1 MEYRIGSM
9 VLDGWKIVRRI
20 GSGASGAVYEV
31 QKQKDDIT
39 LSSALKVMKV
49 PQDPSLPD
57 TLRGDGMDE
66 GSVTRYL
73 QGVVDELIREIKIMV
88 ELKGFPYT
96 VNCEDYEVLQD
107 PEEEQWDVLIR
118 MELLTPLQ
126 KYQQGRSLT
135 EKDVYRM
142 AVQLAE
148 ALCLFEDEKII
159 HRDIKPENIFLN
171 KYGTCKIGDFGIARA
186 YDRATGE
193 LSKKGTENYMAPEV
207 YWGEDYGHTVDIYS
221 LGLVLYKLMNKNRLP
236 FYPLDRE
243 YTPSDRQRALA
254 ERMRGTRELEP
265 PACASAQFGQII
277 LKMCA
282 YRPEDRYPDAKTLQQ
297 ALEEYTPSN
306 QVVLD
311 DGRSIDGAR
320 TLAGGK
326 TGVASTGQTQE
337 DLDETNVMFGS
348 SRSLRG
354 LAKTDDGKI
363 IAKSD
368 GASVGDGNDASG
380 KTSDSAEQTDEKSGP
395 ERTVGPEG
403 IASDSTGLTNETQR
417 SRLGHVED
425 IGGAEVTAD
434 SRTQTPEYE
443 PPRAAA
449 AVRRD
454 TGYDAAKTRQRL
466 EELEIENRK
475 QREKRRKICRFALEG
490 AAVLVILVAIISPL
504 WKSRKFILTVDGG
517 SGSGSYKAGETVTV
531 QAEVPEGSRFT
542 GWVSD
547 GVTLTAEE
555 ETDENLEIT
564 MPSKKVTLTAGVE
577 EIAKYEVTVLNQN
590 GDGETIS
597 AGTYQ
602 PGETVT
608 LQAAETTEDD
618 TNGTSIFTGWVDVD
632 GTLGDMDFSTNE
644 LTFTMPENDVEVQ
657 ALYEQQKYILTV
669 IGGSGSGSYKAGE
682 TVNIQAKR
690 PKGNKFTGWTSDGL
704 TLTAEEET
712 DENLEIIMPPEK
724 VTLTAGVEKIAKYEV
739 TVINQNGNGE
749 TASAGTYESGET
761 VRLQAAKTIV
771 DDDGMT
777 RIFAGWEDEL
787 GNLDNVDL
795 SSDELI
801 FEMPAEDV
809 EIQALYEQKKYTL
822 TVSGG
827 SGSGEYE
834 PGETVAIQADAGEEG
849 QTFLRWSVETGIL
862 SGVDLNEEQLSFE
875 MPQEDVAVTAQY
887 EAKKYTL
894 TVSGGNGS
902 GEYAAGD
909 VVTIQA
915 DAGREFL
922 KWNIQAGG
930 LTGVDLSASQ
940 LTFTMPS
947 SDLVLWG
954 SYGFDSQIGI
964 ESEIGSYPIKGGEI
978 SGINY
983 LKYKS
988 QTMDEIYTGDVQ
1000 LEKIGKI
1007 STSSGEN
1014 CNYFTAGFVKNSSLI
1029 FVHPENKTAGYGIK
1043 EPAGLMDLAGNQLTD
1058 FSYSVFRGYF
1068 GWIIGQKEDT
1078 EKWGVLS
1085 QCGDEVVPVEYD
1097 DIGVLNSHWTVAWDS
1112 NYSNT
1117 VFYYMGEKEFTY
1129 IKMKGC
1135 VIDDEDCQA
1144 EEKYLNIK
1152 LNDNEIITFDENF
1165 NIVANPESLEDF
1177 TGLTEHAALES
1188 KLKTIYGDQISLSN
1202 KSEYWAGDLLTE
1214 YLVIESE
1221 DSEGEKIQAV
1231 TDKNGN
1237 LIIPF
1242 SRLLVEDYEHGY
1254 FLLHKDEKY
1263 QFWNVDG
1270 TMTAEIE
1277 TYNTVIN
1284 WGMGISYYDGNSAN
1298 ILLAADGT
1306 ETKYSTSTNTNTI
1319 LRLGRSAKLWQQS
1332 IGDNLYN
1339 IVDWHGNTVI
1349 ERVRPTVGDQ
1359 ISADGRFLLISEEDG
1374 LIIYSLD
1381 GASVDDVVATVPD

>member
-39 LSSALKVMKV
+39 LSSALKVMRV

-282 YRPEDRYPDAKTLQQ
+282 YRPEDRYPDAKTLQR

-320 TLAGGK
+320 TSAGGK

-395 ERTVGPEG
+395 ERTVGPE
-403 IASDSTGLTNETQR
+403 
-417 SRLGHVED
+417 
-425 IGGAEVTAD
+425 VTAD

-466 EELEIENRK
+466 EELAIENRK

-504 WKSRKFILTVDGG
+504 WKSRKFTLTVDGG

-531 QAEVPEGSRFT
+531 QAEVAEGSRFT
-542 GWVSD
+542 GWTSD
-547 GVTLTAEE
+547 GITLTAEE

-564 MPSKKVTLTAGVE
+564 MPSKKVTLTAGSE
-577 EIAKYEVTVLNQN
+577 EIVRYEVTVINQN
-590 GDGETIS
+590 GDGETVS
-597 AGTYQ
+597 AGTHES
-602 PGETVT
+602 GETVT
-608 LQAAETTEDD
+608 LQAEETIVDDNDRTCIFVGWED
-618 TNGTSIFTGWVDVD
+618 VL
-632 GTLGDMDFSTNE
+632 GTLGDTDLSAGE
-644 LTFTMPENDVEVQ
+644 LSFEMPENDVEVQ
-657 ALYEQQKYILTV
+657 ALYEQ
-669 IGGSGSGSYKAGE
+669 
-682 TVNIQAKR
+682 
-690 PKGNKFTGWTSDGL
+690 
-704 TLTAEEET
+704 
-712 DENLEIIMPPEK
+712 
-724 VTLTAGVEKIAKYEV
+724 
-739 TVINQNGNGE
+739 
-749 TASAGTYESGET
+749 
-761 VRLQAAKTIV
+761 
-771 DDDGMT
+771 
-777 RIFAGWEDEL
+777 
-787 GNLDNVDL
+787 
-795 SSDELI
+795 
-801 FEMPAEDV
+801 
-809 EIQALYEQKKYTL
+809 KKYTL
-822 TVSGG
+822 TVKGG
-827 SGSGEYE
+827 SGSGEYA
-834 PGETVAIQADAGEEG
+834 PGETVTVEAESREGYTFSGWGLVSWKGTERDDISEKEYLTIIVAAADIVLK
-849 QTFLRWSVETGIL
+849 QDDFNLYDSQI
-862 SGVDLNEEQLSFE
+862 SFE
-875 MPQEDVAVTAQY
+875 MPDGDVSFRAYY
-887 EAKKYTL
+887 EA
-894 TVSGGNGS
+894 
-902 GEYAAGD
+902 E
-909 VVTIQA
+909 
-915 DAGREFL
+915 
-922 KWNIQAGG
+922 
-930 LTGVDLSASQ
+930 
-940 LTFTMPS
+940 
-947 SDLVLWG
+947 
-954 SYGFDSQIGI
+954 
-964 ESEIGSYPIKGGEI
+964 
-978 SGINY
+978 
-983 LKYKS
+983 
-988 QTMDEIYTGDVQ
+988 VQ
-1000 LEKIGKI
+1000 
-1007 STSSGEN
+1007 
-1014 CNYFTAGFVKNSSLI
+1014 
-1029 FVHPENKTAGYGIK
+1029 
-1043 EPAGLMDLAGNQLTD
+1043 
-1058 FSYSVFRGYF
+1058 
-1068 GWIIGQKEDT
+1068 
-1078 EKWGVLS
+1078 
-1085 QCGDEVVPVEYD
+1085 
-1097 DIGVLNSHWTVAWDS
+1097 
-1112 NYSNT
+1112 
-1117 VFYYMGEKEFTY
+1117 
-1129 IKMKGC
+1129 
-1135 VIDDEDCQA
+1135 
-1144 EEKYLNIK
+1144 
-1152 LNDNEIITFDENF
+1152 
-1165 NIVANPESLEDF
+1165 
-1177 TGLTEHAALES
+1177 
-1188 KLKTIYGDQISLSN
+1188 
-1202 KSEYWAGDLLTE
+1202 
-1214 YLVIESE
+1214 
-1221 DSEGEKIQAV
+1221 
-1231 TDKNGN
+1231 
-1237 LIIPF
+1237 
-1242 SRLLVEDYEHGY
+1242 
-1254 FLLHKDEKY
+1254 
-1263 QFWNVDG
+1263 
-1270 TMTAEIE
+1270 
-1277 TYNTVIN
+1277 
-1284 WGMGISYYDGNSAN
+1284 
-1298 ILLAADGT
+1298 
-1306 ETKYSTSTNTNTI
+1306 
-1319 LRLGRSAKLWQQS
+1319 
-1332 IGDNLYN
+1332 
-1339 IVDWHGNTVI
+1339 
-1349 ERVRPTVGDQ
+1349 
-1359 ISADGRFLLISEEDG
+1359 
-1374 LIIYSLD
+1374 
-1381 GASVDDVVATVPD
+1381 

>member
-297 ALEEYTPSN
+297 ALEEYIPSN

-320 TLAGGK
+320 TSAGGK

-368 GASVGDGNDASG
+368 SASVGDGNDASG
-380 KTSDSAEQTDEKSGP
+380 KTSDSAEQTNEKSGP
-395 ERTVGPEG
+395 ERTVGP
-403 IASDSTGLTNETQR
+403 
-417 SRLGHVED
+417 
-425 IGGAEVTAD
+425 EVTAD

-504 WKSRKFILTVDGG
+504 WKSRKFTLTVDGG

-531 QAEVPEGSRFT
+531 QAEVAEGSRFT
-542 GWVSD
+542 GWTSD
-547 GVTLTAEE
+547 GITLTAEE

-564 MPSKKVTLTAGVE
+564 MPSKKVTLMAGVE

-682 TVNIQAKR
+682 TVNIQAKM

-712 DENLEIIMPPEK
+712 DKNLEIIMPPEK

-795 SSDELI
+795 SSDGLI

-834 PGETVAIQADAGEEG
+834 PGETVTVEAESREGYTFSGWGLVSWKGTERDDISEKEYLTIIVAAADIVLK
-849 QTFLRWSVETGIL
+849 QDDFNLYDSQI
-862 SGVDLNEEQLSFE
+862 SFE
-875 MPQEDVAVTAQY
+875 MPDGDVSFRAYY
-887 EAKKYTL
+887 EA
-894 TVSGGNGS
+894 
-902 GEYAAGD
+902 E
-909 VVTIQA
+909 
-915 DAGREFL
+915 
-922 KWNIQAGG
+922 
-930 LTGVDLSASQ
+930 
-940 LTFTMPS
+940 
-947 SDLVLWG
+947 
-954 SYGFDSQIGI
+954 
-964 ESEIGSYPIKGGEI
+964 
-978 SGINY
+978 
-983 LKYKS
+983 
-988 QTMDEIYTGDVQ
+988 VQ
-1000 LEKIGKI
+1000 
-1007 STSSGEN
+1007 
-1014 CNYFTAGFVKNSSLI
+1014 
-1029 FVHPENKTAGYGIK
+1029 
-1043 EPAGLMDLAGNQLTD
+1043 
-1058 FSYSVFRGYF
+1058 
-1068 GWIIGQKEDT
+1068 
-1078 EKWGVLS
+1078 
-1085 QCGDEVVPVEYD
+1085 
-1097 DIGVLNSHWTVAWDS
+1097 
-1112 NYSNT
+1112 
-1117 VFYYMGEKEFTY
+1117 
-1129 IKMKGC
+1129 
-1135 VIDDEDCQA
+1135 
-1144 EEKYLNIK
+1144 
-1152 LNDNEIITFDENF
+1152 
-1165 NIVANPESLEDF
+1165 
-1177 TGLTEHAALES
+1177 
-1188 KLKTIYGDQISLSN
+1188 
-1202 KSEYWAGDLLTE
+1202 
-1214 YLVIESE
+1214 
-1221 DSEGEKIQAV
+1221 
-1231 TDKNGN
+1231 
-1237 LIIPF
+1237 
-1242 SRLLVEDYEHGY
+1242 
-1254 FLLHKDEKY
+1254 
-1263 QFWNVDG
+1263 
-1270 TMTAEIE
+1270 
-1277 TYNTVIN
+1277 
-1284 WGMGISYYDGNSAN
+1284 
-1298 ILLAADGT
+1298 
-1306 ETKYSTSTNTNTI
+1306 
-1319 LRLGRSAKLWQQS
+1319 
-1332 IGDNLYN
+1332 
-1339 IVDWHGNTVI
+1339 
-1349 ERVRPTVGDQ
+1349 
-1359 ISADGRFLLISEEDG
+1359 
-1374 LIIYSLD
+1374 
-1381 GASVDDVVATVPD
+1381 

>member
-73 QGVVDELIREIKIMV
+73 QGVVDELIREIRIMV

-142 AVQLAE
+142 AVQLTE

-504 WKSRKFILTVDGG
+504 WKSRKFTLTVDGG

-564 MPSKKVTLTAGVE
+564 MPSKKVTLTAGSE
-577 EIAKYEVTVLNQN
+577 EIIRYEVTVINQN
-590 GDGETIS
+590 GDGETVS
-597 AGTYQ
+597 AGTHES
-602 PGETVT
+602 GETVT
-608 LQAAETTEDD
+608 LQAEETIVDDNDRTCIFAGWED
-618 TNGTSIFTGWVDVD
+618 VL
-632 GTLGDMDFSTNE
+632 GTLGDTDLSAGE
-644 LTFTMPENDVEVQ
+644 LSFEMPENDVEVQ
-657 ALYEQQKYILTV
+657 ALYEQ
-669 IGGSGSGSYKAGE
+669 
-682 TVNIQAKR
+682 
-690 PKGNKFTGWTSDGL
+690 
-704 TLTAEEET
+704 
-712 DENLEIIMPPEK
+712 
-724 VTLTAGVEKIAKYEV
+724 
-739 TVINQNGNGE
+739 
-749 TASAGTYESGET
+749 
-761 VRLQAAKTIV
+761 
-771 DDDGMT
+771 
-777 RIFAGWEDEL
+777 
-787 GNLDNVDL
+787 
-795 SSDELI
+795 
-801 FEMPAEDV
+801 
-809 EIQALYEQKKYTL
+809 KKYTL
-822 TVSGG
+822 TVKGG
-827 SGSGEYE
+827 SGSGEYA
-834 PGETVAIQADAGEEG
+834 PGETVWVQADDGEEN
-849 QTFLRWSVETGIL
+849 QTFAQWSVEEGAL
-862 SGVDLNEEQLSFE
+862 SEADLDNLFEEQLSFE
-875 MPQEDVAVTAQY
+875 MPENDVCLMAYYDYCEAETMMETEQET
-887 EAKKYTL
+887 
-894 TVSGGNGS
+894 SS
-902 GEYAAGD
+902 GEAYGE
-909 VVTIQA
+909 V
-915 DAGREFL
+915 
-922 KWNIQAGG
+922 
-930 LTGVDLSASQ
+930 
-940 LTFTMPS
+940 
-947 SDLVLWG
+947 G
-954 SYGFDSQIGI
+954 SYSISADG
-964 ESEIGSYPIKGGEI
+964 I

-983 LKYKS
+983 LQYKS
-988 QTMDEIYTGDVQ
+988 QPLYEVYTGTPQ
-1000 LEKIGKI
+1000 LTKAGEI
-1007 STSSGEN
+1007 S
-1014 CNYFTAGFVKNSSLI
+1014 I
-1029 FVHPENKTAGYGIK
+1029 PDGIK
-1043 EPAGLMDLAGNQLTD
+1043 CLGFIDHTYLLDVSRDDMHALMDLTGKQLTD
-1058 FSYSVFRGYF
+1058 FAYKQFFLSTPAT
-1068 GWIIGQKEDT
+1068 GWIPAKRADT
-1078 EKWGVLS
+1078 EKYCVLS
-1085 QCGDEVVPVEYD
+1085 MSGEEVIPADYGKIEIVSPYWVIAWDYQGSTVLYHMGENQINYIKIPDGSLSSYDVDTDEGYINVRINSSEVV
-1097 DIGVLNSHWTVAWDS
+1097 
-1112 NYSNT
+1112 
-1117 VFYYMGEKEFTY
+1117 
-1129 IKMKGC
+1129 
-1135 VIDDEDCQA
+1135 
-1144 EEKYLNIK
+1144 
-1152 LNDNEIITFDENF
+1152 TFDAEF
-1165 NIVANPESLEDF
+1165 HVVAHPASTLHFD
-1177 TGLTEHAALES
+1177 GLTEKDALKKKVKSLYGEEATIFSGS
-1188 KLKTIYGDQISLSN
+1188 K
-1202 KSEYWAGDLLTE
+1202 YWGGGLDTGYEL
-1214 YLVIESE
+1214 IESE
-1221 DSEGEKIQAV
+1221 DADGEYIRAV
-1231 TDKNGN
+1231 VDRDGN
-1237 LIIPF
+1237 LIVPFDHWSIEDYSNGYFIAKKDGKLQFIRADDGSVTAEVEDQVEIIPWGIAVAYKMDNGN
-1242 SRLLVEDYEHGY
+1242 SLLV
-1254 FLLHKDEKY
+1254 
-1263 QFWNVDG
+1263 
-1270 TMTAEIE
+1270 
-1277 TYNTVIN
+1277 
-1284 WGMGISYYDGNSAN
+1284 
-1298 ILLAADGT
+1298 AADGT
-1306 ETKYSTSTNTNTI
+1306 KTELEITSSP
-1319 LRLGRSAKLWQQS
+1319 GRAGKLWQNGVS
-1332 IGDNLYN
+1332 TCADIL
-1339 IVDWHGNTVI
+1339 DWHGNLLFENVSLPSEEAST
-1349 ERVRPTVGDQ
+1349 DNK
-1359 ISADGRFLLISEEDG
+1359 FLLIWKSEAEG
-1374 LIIYSLD
+1374 ILELYSVD
-1381 GASVDDVVATVPD
+1381 GASVDAVVR

>member
-9 VLDGWKIVRRI
+9 VLDGWRIVRRI

-73 QGVVDELIREIKIMV
+73 QGVVDELIREIRIMV

-148 ALCLFEDEKII
+148 ALCLFEGEKII

-254 ERMRGTRELEP
+254 ERMRGARELEP
-265 PACASAQFGQII
+265 PTCASAQFGQII

-282 YRPEDRYPDAKTLQQ
+282 YRPEDRYPDAKTLQR

-326 TGVASTGQTQE
+326 TGVASAGQTQE

-368 GASVGDGNDASG
+368 SASVGDGNDASG

-403 IASDSTGLTNETQR
+403 IASDSTGLTNETHR
-417 SRLGHVED
+417 SRLGHVDD

-475 QREKRRKICRFALEG
+475 QREKRRKICRFVLEG

-504 WKSRKFILTVDGG
+504 WKSRKFTLTVDGG

-555 ETDENLEIT
+555 EKDENLEIT

-608 LQAAETTEDD
+608 LQAAETTEDG
-618 TNGTSIFTGWVDVD
+618 TNETSIFTGWVDVD

-669 IGGSGSGSYKAGE
+669 IGG
-682 TVNIQAKR
+682 N
-690 PKGNKFTGWTSDGL
+690 
-704 TLTAEEET
+704 
-712 DENLEIIMPPEK
+712 
-724 VTLTAGVEKIAKYEV
+724 
-739 TVINQNGNGE
+739 
-749 TASAGTYESGET
+749 
-761 VRLQAAKTIV
+761 
-771 DDDGMT
+771 
-777 RIFAGWEDEL
+777 
-787 GNLDNVDL
+787 
-795 SSDELI
+795 
-801 FEMPAEDV
+801 
-809 EIQALYEQKKYTL
+809 
-822 TVSGG
+822 
-827 SGSGEYE
+827 GSGEYA
-834 PGETVAIQADAGEEG
+834 PGETVWVQADDGEENE
-849 QTFLRWSVETGIL
+849 TFAHWSVEEGAL
-862 SGVDLNEEQLSFE
+862 SEADLDNLFEEQLSFE
-875 MPQEDVAVTAQY
+875 MPENDVCLMAY
-887 EAKKYTL
+887 YEYCEAKTMMETEQETSSAEVY
-894 TVSGGNGS
+894 
-902 GEYAAGD
+902 GE
-909 VVTIQA
+909 V
-915 DAGREFL
+915 
-922 KWNIQAGG
+922 
-930 LTGVDLSASQ
+930 
-940 LTFTMPS
+940 
-947 SDLVLWG
+947 G
-954 SYGFDSQIGI
+954 SYSISADG
-964 ESEIGSYPIKGGEI
+964 I

-983 LKYKS
+983 LQYKS
-988 QTMDEIYTGDVQ
+988 QPLYEVYTGTPQLTKAGEISIPDGIECWGFIDHTYLLDV
-1000 LEKIGKI
+1000 
-1007 STSSGEN
+1007 SRDDMH
-1014 CNYFTAGFVKNSSLI
+1014 A
-1029 FVHPENKTAGYGIK
+1029 
-1043 EPAGLMDLAGNQLTD
+1043 LMDLTGKQLTD
-1058 FSYSVFRGYF
+1058 FAYERFYLGTVAT
-1068 GWIIGQKEDT
+1068 GWIPVKRADT
-1078 EKWGVLS
+1078 EKYCVFSMSGEEVIPADYGDIEILS
-1085 QCGDEVVPVEYD
+1085 PY
-1097 DIGVLNSHWTVAWDS
+1097 WAMAWDYQGS
-1112 NYSNT
+1112 T
-1117 VFYYMGEKEFTY
+1117 VLYHMGEKQINY
-1129 IKMKGC
+1129 IKIPDGSLESYN
-1135 VIDDEDCQA
+1135 VDTDEG
-1144 EEKYLNIK
+1144 YINV
-1152 LNDNEIITFDENF
+1152 EINSSEVVTFDAEF
-1165 NIVANPESLEDF
+1165 HVVAHPETILHFD
-1177 TGLTEHAALES
+1177 GLTEKDALEQKVKSLYGEKTTIRSGS
-1188 KLKTIYGDQISLSN
+1188 KFWGRGLDTGYAL
-1202 KSEYWAGDLLTE
+1202 
-1214 YLVIESE
+1214 IESR
-1221 DSEGEKIQAV
+1221 DADGEYIRAV
-1231 TDKNGN
+1231 VDRDGN
-1237 LIIPF
+1237 LIVPF
-1242 SRLLVEDYEHGY
+1242 DHWSIEDYSNGYFIAEKDGKLQFIRADDGSVTAEVEDRVEIIPRGIV
-1254 FLLHKDEKY
+1254 
-1263 QFWNVDG
+1263 VDYK
-1270 TMTAEIE
+1270 AD
-1277 TYNTVIN
+1277 N
-1284 WGMGISYYDGNSAN
+1284 GNS
-1298 ILLAADGT
+1298 ILVAADGT
-1306 ETKYSTSTNTNTI
+1306 KTELQITSRI
-1319 LRLGRSAKLWQQS
+1319 GRTGKLWQYGAS
-1332 IGDNLYN
+1332 TGADIL
-1339 IVDWHGNTVI
+1339 DWHGNLLFENVSLPY
-1349 ERVRPTVGDQ
+1349 EEASSDNK
-1359 ISADGRFLLISEEDG
+1359 FLLIWKSEAEG
-1374 LIIYSLD
+1374 ILELYSVD
-1381 GASVDDVVATVPD
+1381 GASVDAVVR

>member
-9 VLDGWKIVRRI
+9 ALDGWKIVRRI

-107 PEEEQWDVLIR
+107 QEEEQWDVLIR

-282 YRPEDRYPDAKTLQQ
+282 YRPEDRYPDAKTLQR

-320 TLAGGK
+320 TSAGGK

-395 ERTVGPEG
+395 ERTVGPE
-403 IASDSTGLTNETQR
+403 
-417 SRLGHVED
+417 
-425 IGGAEVTAD
+425 VTAD

-466 EELEIENRK
+466 EELAIENRK

-504 WKSRKFILTVDGG
+504 WKSRKFTLTVDGG

-531 QAEVPEGSRFT
+531 QAEVAEGSRFT
-542 GWVSD
+542 GWTSD
-547 GVTLTAEE
+547 GMTLTAEE
-555 ETDENLEIT
+555 QTEETLEIC
-564 MPSKKVTLTAGVE
+564 MPSKTVTLTAGSE
-577 EIAKYEVTVLNQN
+577 EIIRYEVTVINQN
-590 GDGETIS
+590 GDGETVS
-597 AGTYQ
+597 AGTHES
-602 PGETVT
+602 GETVT
-608 LQAAETTEDD
+608 LQAEETIVDDNDRTCIFAGWED
-618 TNGTSIFTGWVDVD
+618 VL
-632 GTLGDMDFSTNE
+632 GTLGDTDLSAGE
-644 LTFTMPENDVEVQ
+644 LSFEMPENDVEVQ
-657 ALYEQQKYILTV
+657 ALYEQ
-669 IGGSGSGSYKAGE
+669 
-682 TVNIQAKR
+682 
-690 PKGNKFTGWTSDGL
+690 
-704 TLTAEEET
+704 
-712 DENLEIIMPPEK
+712 
-724 VTLTAGVEKIAKYEV
+724 
-739 TVINQNGNGE
+739 
-749 TASAGTYESGET
+749 
-761 VRLQAAKTIV
+761 
-771 DDDGMT
+771 
-777 RIFAGWEDEL
+777 
-787 GNLDNVDL
+787 
-795 SSDELI
+795 
-801 FEMPAEDV
+801 
-809 EIQALYEQKKYTL
+809 KKYTL
-822 TVSGG
+822 TVKGG
-827 SGSGEYE
+827 SGSGEYA
-834 PGETVAIQADAGEEG
+834 PGETVTIRAKHEPEGWEGVFSTWRFEAG
-849 QTFLRWSVETGIL
+849 SL
-862 SGVDLNEEQLSFE
+862 SGVDLCEEELTFE
-875 MPQEDVAVTAQY
+875 MPQFDVTLSALY
-887 EAKKYTL
+887 EEVESKYTV
-894 TVSGGNGS
+894 TVIDENGIEIDGSGS
-902 GEYAAGD
+902 GEYAPGET
-909 VVTIQA
+909 VTVEAEPREGYTFSGWGLVSWKGTERDDISEKEYLTIIVAAA
-915 DAGREFL
+915 DIVL
-922 KWNIQAGG
+922 KQDDFN
-930 LTGVDLSASQ
+930 L
-940 LTFTMPS
+940 
-947 SDLVLWG
+947 
-954 SYGFDSQIGI
+954 YDSQISFEMPDGDVSFRAYY
-964 ESEIGSYPIKGGEI
+964 EAEVQQEILTEAGEAYGEVGSYSISADGI

-983 LKYKS
+983 LQYKS
-988 QTMDEIYTGDVQ
+988 QPLYEVYTGTPQ
-1000 LEKIGKI
+1000 LTKAGEI
-1007 STSSGEN
+1007 S
-1014 CNYFTAGFVKNSSLI
+1014 I
-1029 FVHPENKTAGYGIK
+1029 PDGIK
-1043 EPAGLMDLAGNQLTD
+1043 CWGFIDHTYLLDVSRDDMHALMDLTGKQLTD
-1058 FSYSVFRGYF
+1058 FVYERFYLGLYAT
-1068 GWIIGQKEDT
+1068 GWIPAKRVDT
-1078 EKWGVLS
+1078 EKYCVLS
-1085 QCGDEVVPVEYD
+1085 MSGEEVIPADYGKIEILSPYWVMAWDYQGSTVLYHMGENQIDYIKIPEGLDSYDVRAEEEYLNVEINSSEVV
-1097 DIGVLNSHWTVAWDS
+1097 
-1112 NYSNT
+1112 
-1117 VFYYMGEKEFTY
+1117 
-1129 IKMKGC
+1129 
-1135 VIDDEDCQA
+1135 
-1144 EEKYLNIK
+1144 
-1152 LNDNEIITFDENF
+1152 TFDAEF
-1165 NIVANPESLEDF
+1165 HVVAHPESPLDF
-1177 TGLTEHAALES
+1177 SGLTEKDALEQKVKSLYGEKTTIEYGS
-1188 KLKTIYGDQISLSN
+1188 KLWGGGLDTGYELIKSSDADGEYTYIWAVVDRDANLVVPFEHWRIQDYSNGYFIAKKDGKLQFIRADDGSVTAEVEDQVEIIP
-1202 KSEYWAGDLLTE
+1202 WG
-1214 YLVIESE
+1214 I
-1221 DSEGEKIQAV
+1221 AV
-1231 TDKNGN
+1231 AYKMDNGN
-1237 LIIPF
+1237 
-1242 SRLLVEDYEHGY
+1242 SLLV
-1254 FLLHKDEKY
+1254 
-1263 QFWNVDG
+1263 
-1270 TMTAEIE
+1270 
-1277 TYNTVIN
+1277 
-1284 WGMGISYYDGNSAN
+1284 
-1298 ILLAADGT
+1298 AADGT
-1306 ETKYSTSTNTNTI
+1306 KTELEITSSP
-1319 LRLGRSAKLWQQS
+1319 GRAGKLWQNGVDTCAD
-1332 IGDNLYN
+1332 IL
-1339 IVDWHGNTVI
+1339 DWHGNLLFENVSLPSEEAST
-1349 ERVRPTVGDQ
+1349 DNK
-1359 ISADGRFLLISEEDG
+1359 FLLIWKSEAEG
-1374 LIIYSLD
+1374 ILELYSVD
-1381 GASVDDVVATVPD
+1381 GASVDAVVR

>member
-73 QGVVDELIREIKIMV
+73 QGVVDELIREIKNMV

-142 AVQLAE
+142 AVQLTE

-368 GASVGDGNDASG
+368 GASVGDGNAASG

-403 IASDSTGLTNETQR
+403 IASDSTGLTNETHR

-443 PPRAAA
+443 SPRAAA

-475 QREKRRKICRFALEG
+475 QREKRRKICRFVLEG

-504 WKSRKFILTVDGG
+504 WKSRKFTLTIEGG

-542 GWVSD
+542 GWTSD

-564 MPSKKVTLTAGVE
+564 MPSKKVTLTAGSE
-577 EIAKYEVTVLNQN
+577 EIVRYEVTVINQN
-590 GDGETIS
+590 GDGETVS
-597 AGTYQ
+597 AGTHES
-602 PGETVT
+602 GETVT
-608 LQAAETTEDD
+608 LQAEETIVDDNDRTCIFVGWED
-618 TNGTSIFTGWVDVD
+618 VL
-632 GTLGDMDFSTNE
+632 GTLGDTDLSAGE
-644 LTFTMPENDVEVQ
+644 LSFEMPENDVEVQ
-657 ALYEQQKYILTV
+657 ALYEQ
-669 IGGSGSGSYKAGE
+669 
-682 TVNIQAKR
+682 
-690 PKGNKFTGWTSDGL
+690 
-704 TLTAEEET
+704 
-712 DENLEIIMPPEK
+712 
-724 VTLTAGVEKIAKYEV
+724 
-739 TVINQNGNGE
+739 
-749 TASAGTYESGET
+749 
-761 VRLQAAKTIV
+761 
-771 DDDGMT
+771 
-777 RIFAGWEDEL
+777 
-787 GNLDNVDL
+787 
-795 SSDELI
+795 
-801 FEMPAEDV
+801 
-809 EIQALYEQKKYTL
+809 KKYTL
-822 TVSGG
+822 TVEGG
-827 SGSGEYE
+827 SGSGEYA
-834 PGETVAIQADAGEEG
+834 PGETVTIRAKHEPEG
-849 QTFLRWSVETGIL
+849 WEGVFSTWRFEVGSL
-862 SGVDLNEEQLSFE
+862 SGVDLCEEELTFE
-875 MPQEDVAVTAQY
+875 MPQFDVTLSALY
-887 EAKKYTL
+887 EEVESKYTV
-894 TVSGGNGS
+894 TVIDENGIEIDGS
-902 GEYAAGD
+902 GEYAPGET
-909 VVTIQA
+909 VTVEAESREGYTFSGWGLVSWKGTERDDISEKEYLTIIVAAA
-915 DAGREFL
+915 DIVL
-922 KWNIQAGG
+922 KQDDFN
-930 LTGVDLSASQ
+930 L
-940 LTFTMPS
+940 
-947 SDLVLWG
+947 
-954 SYGFDSQIGI
+954 YDSQISFEMPDGDVSFRAYY
-964 ESEIGSYPIKGGEI
+964 EAEVQQEILTEAGEAYGEVGSYSISADGI

-983 LKYKS
+983 LQYKS
-988 QTMDEIYTGDVQ
+988 QPLYEVYTGTPQLTKAGEISIPDGIECLGFIDHTYLLDV
-1000 LEKIGKI
+1000 
-1007 STSSGEN
+1007 SRDDMH
-1014 CNYFTAGFVKNSSLI
+1014 A
-1029 FVHPENKTAGYGIK
+1029 
-1043 EPAGLMDLAGNQLTD
+1043 LMDLTGKQLTD
-1058 FSYSVFRGYF
+1058 FAYERFYLGTVAT
-1068 GWIIGQKEDT
+1068 GWIPAKRADT
-1078 EKWGVLS
+1078 EKYCVFSMSGEEVIPADYGDIEILSPYWAMAWDYQGSTVLYHMGENQINYIKIPDGS
-1085 QCGDEVVPVEYD
+1085 LSSYDVDTDEGYLNVRINSSEVV
-1097 DIGVLNSHWTVAWDS
+1097 
-1112 NYSNT
+1112 
-1117 VFYYMGEKEFTY
+1117 
-1129 IKMKGC
+1129 
-1135 VIDDEDCQA
+1135 
-1144 EEKYLNIK
+1144 
-1152 LNDNEIITFDENF
+1152 TFDAEF
-1165 NIVANPESLEDF
+1165 HVVAHPASTLHFD
-1177 TGLTEHAALES
+1177 GLTEKDALKKKVKSLYGEEATIFSGS
-1188 KLKTIYGDQISLSN
+1188 K
-1202 KSEYWAGDLLTE
+1202 YWGGGLDTGYEL
-1214 YLVIESE
+1214 IESR
-1221 DSEGEKIQAV
+1221 DADGEYIRAV
-1231 TDKNGN
+1231 VDRDGN
-1237 LIIPF
+1237 LIVPF
-1242 SRLLVEDYEHGY
+1242 DHWSIEDYSNGY
-1254 FLLHKDEKY
+1254 FIAEKDEKL
-1263 QFWNVDG
+1263 QFIRADDG
-1270 TMTAEIE
+1270 SVTAEVEDRVEI
-1277 TYNTVIN
+1277 IPR
-1284 WGMGISYYDGNSAN
+1284 GIAVDYKADNGNS
-1298 ILLAADGT
+1298 ILVAADGT
-1306 ETKYSTSTNTNTI
+1306 KTELQMTSS
-1319 LRLGRSAKLWQQS
+1319 LGWAGKLWQNGVNTCAD
-1332 IGDNLYN
+1332 IL
-1339 IVDWHGNTVI
+1339 DWHGNLLFENVSLPFEKAST
-1349 ERVRPTVGDQ
+1349 DNK
-1359 ISADGRFLLISEEDG
+1359 FLLIWKSEAEG
-1374 LIIYSLD
+1374 ILELYSVD
-1381 GASVDDVVATVPD
+1381 GASVDAVVR

>member
-9 VLDGWKIVRRI
+9 ALDGWKIVRRI

-39 LSSALKVMKV
+39 LSSALKVMRV

-282 YRPEDRYPDAKTLQQ
+282 YRPEDRYPDAKTLQR

-320 TLAGGK
+320 TSAGGK

-395 ERTVGPEG
+395 ERTVGP
-403 IASDSTGLTNETQR
+403 
-417 SRLGHVED
+417 
-425 IGGAEVTAD
+425 EVTAD

-504 WKSRKFILTVDGG
+504 WKSRKFTLTVDGG

-531 QAEVPEGSRFT
+531 QAEVAEGSRFT
-542 GWVSD
+542 GWTSD
-547 GVTLTAEE
+547 GITLTAEE

-564 MPSKKVTLTAGVE
+564 MPSKKVTLTVGVE

-682 TVNIQAKR
+682 TVNIQAKM

-834 PGETVAIQADAGEEG
+834 PGETVA
-849 QTFLRWSVETGIL
+849 
-862 SGVDLNEEQLSFE
+862 
-875 MPQEDVAVTAQY
+875 
-887 EAKKYTL
+887 
-894 TVSGGNGS
+894 
-902 GEYAAGD
+902 
-909 VVTIQA
+909 IQA

-1097 DIGVLNSHWTVAWDS
+1097 DIEVLNSHWTVAWDS

-1270 TMTAEIE
+1270 TMTAETE

>member
-73 QGVVDELIREIKIMV
+73 QGVVDELIREIRIMV

-282 YRPEDRYPDAKTLQQ
+282 YRPEDRYPDAKTLQR

-395 ERTVGPEG
+395 ERTVGPE
-403 IASDSTGLTNETQR
+403 
-417 SRLGHVED
+417 
-425 IGGAEVTAD
+425 VTAD

-466 EELEIENRK
+466 EELAIENRK

-504 WKSRKFILTVDGG
+504 WKSRKFTLTVDGG
-517 SGSGSYKAGETVTV
+517 SGSGSYKAGETVTI
-531 QAEVPEGSRFT
+531 QAEVAEGSRFT
-542 GWVSD
+542 GWTSD
-547 GVTLTAEE
+547 GITLTAEE

-564 MPSKKVTLTAGVE
+564 MPSKKVTLTAGSE
-577 EIAKYEVTVLNQN
+577 EIVRYEVTVINQN
-590 GDGETIS
+590 GDGETVS
-597 AGTYQ
+597 AGTHES
-602 PGETVT
+602 GETVT
-608 LQAAETTEDD
+608 LQAEETIVDDNDRTCIFVGWED
-618 TNGTSIFTGWVDVD
+618 VL
-632 GTLGDMDFSTNE
+632 GTLGDTDLSAGE
-644 LTFTMPENDVEVQ
+644 LSFEMPENDVEVQ
-657 ALYEQQKYILTV
+657 ALYEQ
-669 IGGSGSGSYKAGE
+669 
-682 TVNIQAKR
+682 
-690 PKGNKFTGWTSDGL
+690 
-704 TLTAEEET
+704 
-712 DENLEIIMPPEK
+712 
-724 VTLTAGVEKIAKYEV
+724 
-739 TVINQNGNGE
+739 
-749 TASAGTYESGET
+749 
-761 VRLQAAKTIV
+761 
-771 DDDGMT
+771 
-777 RIFAGWEDEL
+777 
-787 GNLDNVDL
+787 
-795 SSDELI
+795 
-801 FEMPAEDV
+801 
-809 EIQALYEQKKYTL
+809 KKYTL
-822 TVSGG
+822 TVEGG
-827 SGSGEYE
+827 SGSGEYA
-834 PGETVAIQADAGEEG
+834 PGETVTVEAESREGYTFSGWGLVSWKGTERDDISEKEYLTIIVAAADIVLK
-849 QTFLRWSVETGIL
+849 QDDFNLYDSQI
-862 SGVDLNEEQLSFE
+862 SFE
-875 MPQEDVAVTAQY
+875 MPDGDVSFRAYY
-887 EAKKYTL
+887 EAEVQQEIL
-894 TVSGGNGS
+894 TEA
-902 GEYAAGD
+902 GEAYGE
-909 VVTIQA
+909 V
-915 DAGREFL
+915 
-922 KWNIQAGG
+922 
-930 LTGVDLSASQ
+930 
-940 LTFTMPS
+940 
-947 SDLVLWG
+947 G
-954 SYGFDSQIGI
+954 SYSISADG
-964 ESEIGSYPIKGGEI
+964 I

-983 LKYKS
+983 LQYKS
-988 QTMDEIYTGDVQ
+988 QPLYEVYTGTPQ
-1000 LEKIGKI
+1000 LTKAGEI
-1007 STSSGEN
+1007 S
-1014 CNYFTAGFVKNSSLI
+1014 I
-1029 FVHPENKTAGYGIK
+1029 PDGIK
-1043 EPAGLMDLAGNQLTD
+1043 CLGFIDHTYLLDVSRDDMHALMDLTGKQLTD
-1058 FSYSVFRGYF
+1058 FAYKQFFLSTPAT
-1068 GWIIGQKEDT
+1068 GWIPAKRADT
-1078 EKWGVLS
+1078 EKYCVFSMSGEEVIPADYGKIEILSPYWVMAWDYQGSTVLYHMGENQIDYIKIPEGLDS
-1085 QCGDEVVPVEYD
+1085 YDVEAEEEYLNVEINSSEVV
-1097 DIGVLNSHWTVAWDS
+1097 
-1112 NYSNT
+1112 
-1117 VFYYMGEKEFTY
+1117 
-1129 IKMKGC
+1129 
-1135 VIDDEDCQA
+1135 
-1144 EEKYLNIK
+1144 
-1152 LNDNEIITFDENF
+1152 TFDAEF
-1165 NIVANPESLEDF
+1165 HVVAHPESPLDF
-1177 TGLTEHAALES
+1177 SGLTEKDALEQKVKSLYGEKTTIEYGS
-1188 KLKTIYGDQISLSN
+1188 KLWGGGLDTGYEL
-1202 KSEYWAGDLLTE
+1202 
-1214 YLVIESE
+1214 IESE
-1221 DSEGEKIQAV
+1221 DADGKYIRAVVDRDANLVVPFEHWRIQDYSNGYFIAKKDGKLQFIRADDGSVTAEVEDRVEIIPWGIAV
-1231 TDKNGN
+1231 AYKMDNGN
-1237 LIIPF
+1237 
-1242 SRLLVEDYEHGY
+1242 SLLV
-1254 FLLHKDEKY
+1254 
-1263 QFWNVDG
+1263 
-1270 TMTAEIE
+1270 
-1277 TYNTVIN
+1277 
-1284 WGMGISYYDGNSAN
+1284 
-1298 ILLAADGT
+1298 AADGT
-1306 ETKYSTSTNTNTI
+1306 KTELEITSSP
-1319 LRLGRSAKLWQQS
+1319 GRAGKLWQNGVS
-1332 IGDNLYN
+1332 TCADIL
-1339 IVDWHGNTVI
+1339 DWHGNLLFENVSLPSEEAST
-1349 ERVRPTVGDQ
+1349 DNK
-1359 ISADGRFLLISEEDG
+1359 FLLIWKSEAEG
-1374 LIIYSLD
+1374 ILELYSVD
-1381 GASVDDVVATVPD
+1381 GASVDAVVR